1 MGLKA
6 VSTAIRHDVC
16 PTDSEMSSWSITN
29 NILLVLLSMH
39 TLQFLPKYDTCKHP
53 LWISDQKQVKE
64 PIKVRTEMVYRSEA
78 MCGASGFIYLF
89 LNIYILSVISLYGA
103 QMCLLLN
110 I

>member
-1 MGLKA
+1 
-6 VSTAIRHDVC
+6 
-16 PTDSEMSSWSITN
+16 
-29 NILLVLLSMH
+29 MH

-53 LWISDQKQVKE
+53 LWIGDQKQIKE

-89 LNIYILSVISLYGA
+89 LNIYILSVISLYVSLSLSLKCVF
-103 QMCLLLN
+103 CLIFDLQ